1 MSLSLN
7 SLSEYSQTD
16 GTFFHSATLVNGGWQ
31 EVNDTRYNA
40 TRSFVYAASLGFSNG
55 AGNLTLSGTVE
66 LQFFVFDQDALL
78 SVGPGLLPFT
88 VSPSLAKFSLK
99 VTDWPWE
106 GREDHALE
114 VRMDITPEYNR
125 SERFDSSPQAGL
137 TTFKLFGQYPLNPDT
152 ITQIRVVEAVEIDGV
167 VLDQGG
173 VDYRID
179 RGQLLMQ
186 FDHFTSYF
194 LYDPDVGVLL
204 GASGGEQDSVSDNTA
219 LIVSLSVILPVAA
232 IVVILVGAAVLVAYL
247 KREKLRASTSAIDI
261 GEEHM

>member
-1 MSLSLN
+1 M
-7 SLSEYSQTD
+7 T
-16 GTFFHSATLVNGGWQ
+16 
-31 EVNDTRYNA
+31 DTRYNA
-40 TRSFVYAASLGFSNG
+40 TLSFVYAASLGFSNG
-55 AGNLTLSGTVE
+55 EGNLTLSGAVE
-66 LQFFVFDQDALL
+66 LQFFLFDQDALL

-114 VRMDITPEYNR
+114 VRMDIRPDYNR

-173 VDYRID
+173 VEYRID
-179 RGQLLMQ
+179 RGQLLLQ
-186 FDHFTSYF
+186 FDHFTSSL
-194 LYDPDVGVLL
+194 LYDP
-204 GASGGEQDSVSDNTA
+204 GAF
-219 LIVSLSVILPVAA
+219 LFI
-232 IVVILVGAAVLVAYL
+232 
-247 KREKLRASTSAIDI
+247 IDLFI
-261 GEEHM
+261 D